1 MQSSI
6 SKYRITKRV
15 GGGSFGDI
23 YLGVGAN
30 GEKVAVKFEKHG
42 ARCPQLRHEYKVYR
56 ELQNAPGFAKV
67 HYFGTQDS
75 YNLMVMDLL
84 GPSLEDQFNK
94 CGRRFS
100 LKTVL
105 MIADQMLERVEIMHS
120 RHLIHRDIKPAN
132 FVTGAPG
139 SGAGNYVYC
148 IDFGLSKRYR
158 HPRTLQHI
166 PHREG
171 RSLTGTPRY
180 ASINNH
186 LGVEQSCRDDLES
199 IGYVLVYFLKGELPW
214 QGLKA
219 KSATKKYKLI
229 MEKKQ
234 SITIPALCQGCP
246 SQFAEYLAY
255 CRSLKFDAKPNTA
268 YLRGM
273 FGDLFRSQGYTN
285 NNSSLDWDWNRI
297 DNGSAV
303 SAQGDVGAPAG
314 GGGFHD
320 GQYRG
325 R

>member
-56 ELQNAPGFAKV
+56 ELQNAPGCAKV

-132 FVTGAPG
+132 FVTEP
-139 SGAGNYVYC
+139 
-148 IDFGLSKRYR
+148 DR
-158 HPRTLQHI
+158 
-166 PHREG
+166 
-171 RSLTGTPRY
+171 
-180 ASINNH
+180 
-186 LGVEQSCRDDLES
+186 
-199 IGYVLVYFLKGELPW
+199 
-214 QGLKA
+214 
-219 KSATKKYKLI
+219 KS
-229 MEKKQ
+229 
-234 SITIPALCQGCP
+234 
-246 SQFAEYLAY
+246 
-255 CRSLKFDAKPNTA
+255 
-268 YLRGM
+268 
-273 FGDLFRSQGYTN
+273 
-285 NNSSLDWDWNRI
+285 
-297 DNGSAV
+297 V
-303 SAQGDVGAPAG
+303 V
-314 GGGFHD
+314 
-320 GQYRG
+320 
-325 R
+325 

>member
-1 MQSSI
+1 MQSSV

-166 PHREG
+166 PQRE
-171 RSLTGTPRY
+171 
-180 ASINNH
+180 
-186 LGVEQSCRDDLES
+186 
-199 IGYVLVYFLKGELPW
+199 
-214 QGLKA
+214 
-219 KSATKKYKLI
+219 
-229 MEKKQ
+229 
-234 SITIPALCQGCP
+234 
-246 SQFAEYLAY
+246 
-255 CRSLKFDAKPNTA
+255 
-268 YLRGM
+268 
-273 FGDLFRSQGYTN
+273 
-285 NNSSLDWDWNRI
+285 
-297 DNGSAV
+297 
-303 SAQGDVGAPAG
+303 
-314 GGGFHD
+314 
-320 GQYRG
+320 
-325 R
+325 

>member
-1 MQSSI
+1 M
-6 SKYRITKRV
+6 KYRITKRV

-42 ARCPQLRHEYKVYR
+42 SRCPQLRHEYKVYR

-84 GPSLEDQFNK
+84 GPSLEDHFNK

-105 MIADQMLERVEIMHS
+105 MLADQMLERVELMHS

-132 FVTGAPG
+132 FVTDGG
-139 SGAGNYVYC
+139 RGGGKGNFVYC

-166 PHREG
+166 PLREG

-186 LGVEQSCRDDLES
+186 LGVEQCRRDDLES
-199 IGYVLVYFLKGELPW
+199 IGYILVYFLKGGLPW

-219 KSATKKYKLI
+219 KSATNKYKLI

-234 SITIPALCQGCP
+234 STAIPTLCQGCP

-255 CRSLKFDAKPNTA
+255 CRSLQFEAKPNIA

-273 FGDLFRSQGYTN
+273 FRDLSRDQGYTSHWLD
-285 NNSSLDWDWNRI
+285 NSKNTLLDWDWNRQ
-297 DNGSAV
+297 DAASPG
-303 SAQGDVGAPAG
+303 GANG
-314 GGGFHD
+314 GG
-320 GQYRG
+320 
-325 R
+325 

>member
-1 MQSSI
+1 
-6 SKYRITKRV
+6 
-15 GGGSFGDI
+15 
-23 YLGVGAN
+23 
-30 GEKVAVKFEKHG
+30 
-42 ARCPQLRHEYKVYR
+42 
-56 ELQNAPGFAKV
+56 
-67 HYFGTQDS
+67 
-75 YNLMVMDLL
+75 MVMDLL

-105 MIADQMLERVEIMHS
+105 MIADQMLERVELMHS

-132 FVTGAPG
+132 FVTD
-139 SGAGNYVYC
+139 SRGNGNFIYC

-166 PHREG
+166 PQREG

-186 LGVEQSCRDDLES
+186 LGVEQSRRDDLES
-199 IGYVLVYFLKGELPW
+199 IGYVLVYFLKGGLPW

-234 SITIPALCQGCP
+234 QITIPALCQGCP

-255 CRSLKFDAKPNTA
+255 CRSLKFEAKPNIA

-273 FGDLFRSQGYTN
+273 FRDLFRVQGYTN
-285 NNSSLDWDWNRI
+285 NNASLDWDWNRI
-297 DNGSAV
+297 DGERVTTGDGTPPYAENG
-303 SAQGDVGAPAG
+303 AG
-314 GGGFHD
+314 QVDPSFQRSSKNLSGG
-320 GQYRG
+320 R